1 MSWLFPQIAA
11 AVHHAGAGTT
21 SASPRAGVPF
31 AAVPGQADQGFRA
44 RRTRGLGVGPATIPL
59 QKLSVDGV
67 AAALRALTTKDS
79 YRDNAVRVSARIAHE
94 DGAGVAVE
102 AVEARVG
109 TR

>member
-1 MSWLFPQIAA
+1 M
-11 AVHHAGAGTT
+11 
-21 SASPRAGVPF
+21 
-31 AAVPGQADQGFRA
+31 
-44 RRTRGLGVGPATIPL
+44 
-59 QKLSVDGV
+59 